1 MPSIS
6 RRAFSCPTS
15 GALAAGALPRP
26 RPAQTSGRSGP
37 PCGRLRAGRTVIVAV
52 DKGFFR
58 TENINVEFVPFR
70 GGPNLVKAVIAGD
83 VLLGATGST
92 DILVFRE
99 AGMPIKMVA
108 THTEGNHFTLNV
120 LLTSPRSA
128 TSRASRSASP
138 RSAPH
143 LDLRPHD
150 RQKQQGWDADRDV
163 KIVALGGARRPAGR
177 SGPQEIHA
185 FVWGDGG
192 AVTQL
197 AGKSKVLMRLDKIT
211 SRWISQIQYTSED
224 AIRKQ
229 GDDIRKVMKGV
240 FAAIRFMND
249 QTAEAAEIVSK
260 KIGWSAEAVQ
270 AAHKISGSLMSHD
283 GTMSLEALRSMQ
295 DTVLEHGVIKKRLP
309 VEEHVAGS
317 SACQDLGPARRALGP
332 AVAGGSGVAHAQL
345 FLPHAATR
353 VRHRPRSC
361 RPRTPDLGPI
371 VVDVLFSVDIP
382 DNRSVATRHDLYCC
396 GPAPWCPTGP
406 AAPRPRAREVLVERG
421 FDVIDS
427 GRVVLAS
434 RNLYRG
440 EAVPPPRSSRR
451 GAVRHVVRDDKASG
465 CRPRPLGADPV
476 EPAARHACT

>member
-6 RRAFSCPTS
+6 RRRFLVSTS
-15 GALAAGALPRP
+15 GALAAGALAPAFVH
-26 RPAQTSGRSGP
+26 AQTSVKIGTAVLGDYALAGP
-37 PCGRLRAGRTVIVAV
+37 FIVAV

-120 LLTSPRSA
+120 
-128 TSRASRSASP
+128 
-138 RSAPH
+138 APDVAG
-143 LDLRPHD
+143 LGDLKGKSIGVTAVGSTTWIFARMIA
-150 RQKQQGWDADRDV
+150 KQQGWDADRDV
-163 KIVALGGARRPAGR
+163 KIVALGGLDAQLAALARK
-177 SGPQEIHA
+177 EIHA

-197 AGKSKVLMRLDKIT
+197 AGKSKILLRLDKVT
-211 SRWISQIQYTSED
+211 TRWISQIQYTSED

-229 GDDIRKVMKGV
+229 GDDIRKVMRGV

-249 QTAEAAEIVSK
+249 QTAEAAELVAK

-270 AAHKISGSLMSHD
+270 AAHKVSGALMSHD

-309 VEEHVAGS
+309 VEEHVA
-317 SACQDLGPARRALGP
+317 RE
-332 AVAGGSGVAHAQL
+332 
-345 FLPHAATR
+345 F
-353 VRHRPRSC
+353 
-361 RPRTPDLGPI
+361 TP
-371 VVDVLFSVDIP
+371 VKV
-382 DNRSVATRHDLYCC
+382 
-396 GPAPWCPTGP
+396 
-406 AAPRPRAREVLVERG
+406 
-421 FDVIDS
+421 
-427 GRVVLAS
+427 
-434 RNLYRG
+434 
-440 EAVPPPRSSRR
+440 
-451 GAVRHVVRDDKASG
+451 
-465 CRPRPLGADPV
+465 
-476 EPAARHACT
+476 